1 MFLISFP
8 ASLLL
13 VYSSMFFYIDFIS
26 YNFTNLIHLLILT
39 VFGCT
44 QGFLYVT
51 LCFLTIVKSV
61 SCSVECDSLQPHGL
75 QAARLLCPRNSP
87 GKNTGVG
94 GHHLLQG
101 IYPTQGSNLGLLHC
115 RQILYLLNHD
125 NRNNVNP
132 SFLVWMPLFLFL
144 A

>member
-1 MFLISFP
+1 MVKFFLGIFNAIINGIVFLISFP

-44 QGFLYVT
+44 KGFLYVT

-75 QAARLLCPRNSP
+75 
-87 GKNTGVG
+87 
-94 GHHLLQG
+94 
-101 IYPTQGSNLGLLHC
+101 
-115 RQILYLLNHD
+115 
-125 NRNNVNP
+125 
-132 SFLVWMPLFLFL
+132 
-144 A
+144 